1 MPIYAQS
8 STLRSLL
15 IPLVDIDQTT
25 VANEDVLQYNATT
38 GKFENQSL
46 TSLGLTLI
54 SGAAN
59 VGTGET
65 LFKDL
70 TTGTLNFKSI
80 IAGAGVTLTDNGDD
94 ITVDVSTAAING
106 SNVGTGE
113 KVFKTKNGNTLE
125 FRKVAT
131 AAAGQH
137 FAVAT
142 VGDTIEF
149 KNTAEVNTAS
159 NLGAGSSLFA
169 QKTGEDLQF
178 KSIVGGTNIT
188 VTNDANTVT
197 IAATATAETATSFQF
212 TVAFDGNGNLQSVS
226 DLPAGWTSTVVGN
239 KLTVVHTS
247 ASMVKNI
254 SYWGKDAVNG
264 WQLRFPNAG
273 FQATI
278 PVGNETDTFILDINA
293 SVAGAD
299 ASSTAKVNV
308 IF

>member
-94 ITVDVSTAAING
+94 ITVDVSAAAING

-113 KVFKTKNGNTLE
+113 EVFKAKNGNNLE
-125 FRKVAT
+125 FRKVAA

-159 NLGAGSSLFA
+159 NVGLANGVFA
-169 QKTGEDLQF
+169 QKVGQDLQF
-178 KSIVGGTNIT
+178 KSIVGGNNIS

-254 SYWGKDAVNG
+254 SYWGKDALLG

-278 PVGNETDTFILDINA
+278 PVGNEIDTFILDINA

>member
-1 MPIYAQS
+1 
-8 STLRSLL
+8 L
-15 IPLVDIDQTT
+15 IHLVDIDQTT

-94 ITVDVSTAAING
+94 ITVDVNAAAING

-113 KVFKTKNGNTLE
+113 EVFKAKNGNNLE
-125 FRKVAT
+125 FRKVAA

-197 IAATATAETATSFQF
+197 IAASATAETATSFQF

>member
-1 MPIYAQS
+1 
-8 STLRSLL
+8 
-15 IPLVDIDQTT
+15 
-25 VANEDVLQYNATT
+25 VLQYNATT

-94 ITVDVSTAAING
+94 ITVDVNAAAING

-113 KVFKTKNGNTLE
+113 EVFKAKNGNNLE
-125 FRKVAT
+125 FRKVAA

-197 IAATATAETATSFQF
+197 IAASATAETATSFQF

>member
-94 ITVDVSTAAING
+94 ITVDVSAVAING

-137 FAVAT
+137 FTVAT